1 MDTKAATKEM
11 KQRGSLALKVFLTP
25 EVGTLIPILIL
36 SIVTGM
42 LNQTFFTWKY
52 ISSILRDSIFIGT
65 AALAQGVVIMSGE
78 IDLSVGM
85 GGCFAGIMMGVACQN
100 WGWGLVPCILVCL
113 ATGAA
118 VGLINALCITRLNL
132 NSWITTLATQF
143 ISTGLAITIGDG
155 VPLSI
160 SVLGTSGFTRAR
172 PLNLSWL
179 FFIFVGMIIM
189 LDLIIR
195 KTKFGYRLRAV
206 GGNREAAQM
215 AGINVKKIKLIVFLL
230 AGVIA
235 ACGGMFDVLSKAS
248 AKDTYGMGREFRAI
262 ICCAIGGITMSGG
275 AGSMYGVGLGVLL
288 FHVLRGCLNILNV
301 DTNVQ
306 LVMIGAVLVM
316 AVILDVL
323 RKRLEDQRVIKL

>member
-1 MDTKAATKEM
+1 
-11 KQRGSLALKVFLTP
+11 
-25 EVGTLIPILIL
+25 
-36 SIVTGM
+36 
-42 LNQTFFTWKY
+42 
-52 ISSILRDSIFIGT
+52 
-65 AALAQGVVIMSGE
+65 MSGE

-100 WGWGLVPCILVCL
+100 WGWGLVPCILICL

-118 VGLINALCITRLNL
+118 VGLINGLCVTRLKL

-160 SVLGTSGFTRAR
+160 SSLGTSKFTRAR

-179 FFIFVGMIIM
+179 FFLFVAMIIV
-189 LDLIIR
+189 LDLVIR

-206 GGNREAAQM
+206 GGNREAAEM

-230 AGVIA
+230 AGFIA

-316 AVILDVL
+316 AVILDVM
-323 RKRLEDQRVIKL
+323 RKRFEDKRIIKM